1 MLGLFVA
8 STKSALKTGGGG
20 GGGGCRELLGNT
32 RSVSGV
38 IYPWTVIR

>member
-20 GGGGCRELLGNT
+20 GGRGVVVSYWEIHAPFRGLFILGQ
-32 RSVSGV
+32 
-38 IYPWTVIR
+38 

>member
-20 GGGGCRELLGNT
+20 GVVVSYWEIHAPFRGLFILGQ
-32 RSVSGV
+32 
-38 IYPWTVIR
+38 